1 MAKYRSMATKKST
14 AIKAMQTLGQ
24 KLKAKRAEKKITTS
38 EAARLTRIKIQHIE
52 ALEQDDFSSIA
63 APAYA
68 KGFLRIYCELLGL
81 DPAPLIEEYM
91 EKHSPAERAPLLP
104 DTEAAQAEAKESRSF
119 SLPTLPK
126 IKWPTINWSAFKL
139 PKIQMPRWSLPKFR
153 RPRFSKRLAL
163 VYSVAAVL
171 FLLIFLLVAR
181 CGRIPPDA
189 DTPPILE
196 RPAPQVVS
204 GPDEAP
210 SDHRRLPIV
219 DLLPEP
225 YLE

>member
-1 MAKYRSMATKKST
+1 
-14 AIKAMQTLGQ
+14 MQTLGQ
-24 KLKAKRAEKKITTS
+24 KLKAKRTEKKLTTS
-38 EAARLTRIKIQHIE
+38 EAARLTRIKIQHVE
-52 ALEQDDFSSIA
+52 ALERDDFSSIA

-68 KGFLRIYCELLGL
+68 KGFLRIYCDLLGL
-81 DPAPLIEEYM
+81 DPVPLIDEYL
-91 EKHSPAERAPLLP
+91 EKHAPVDRPVLLQE
-104 DTEAAQAEAKESRSF
+104 TEAAQAEARRESKAF
-119 SLPTLPK
+119 SMPALPKLKWPAIQWPRIDWSKVKLPNLRLPHLTLPT
-126 IKWPTINWSAFKL
+126 
-139 PKIQMPRWSLPKFR
+139 FR
-153 RPRFSKRLAL
+153 RPRFSRRLAL

-171 FLLIFLLVAR
+171 FLFIFLLVAR

-196 RPAPQVVS
+196 RPTPVVVS

-225 YLE
+225 YLK